1 MKVLLLHGLG
11 RSSISMRYMYLRLKT
26 AHFDA
31 ELLDYPSRSASIS
44 ELTDLLFAQ
53 LPKED
58 RLNFVGHSLGGIL
71 AKELML
77 RLPQERRGRIVQ
89 LGSPN
94 FGSEI
99 AARAEIL
106 GPIMGPA
113 LAELEPKDVPDPGL
127 DIGAIA
133 GTAALPAM
141 GLITGIEG
149 ENDGKVCVRSAWGH
163 APPEK
168 RVKLNAAHS
177 TMMMSGEVI
186 AATIEFLLTGKF
198 DEKWQPRPEVENS

>member
-1 MKVLLLHGLG
+1 MKVLILHGLG
-11 RSSISMRYMYLRLKT
+11 RTSVSMRYLYLRLKT
-26 AHFDA
+26 ARFDV
-31 ELLDYPSRSASIS
+31 ELMDYPSRSATID
-44 ELTDLLFAQ
+44 ELTDLLW
-53 LPKED
+53 ED
-58 RLNFVGHSLGGIL
+58 IPEEGVLNFVGHSLGGLL
-71 AKELML
+71 AKGLMK
-77 RLPQERRGRIVQ
+77 RLPPERRGRIVQ

-113 LAELEPKDVPDPGL
+113 LAELGPKASADDEGL

-133 GTAALPAM
+133 GTAALPALS
-141 GLITGIEG
+141 LITGIDG
-149 ENDGKVCVRSAWGH
+149 ENDGKVSVESAWGH
-163 APPEK
+163 APEGK
-168 RVKLNAAHS
+168 RIKLNSAHS

-198 DEKWQPRPEVENS
+198 DEKWDPPAE